1 MIKIFRY
8 LLFFVGLVCFG
19 LGSALAVKVKFLGL
33 HPWDV
38 LNVALFQHFGLTI
51 GTWSVISGLFLV
63 CFSLIFNRKY
73 VNIGTFLNALLIGP
87 IMDFFLWIDILPNAT
102 HTWVDYVILLCGII
116 ITGIGGGMYVAG
128 GIGAGPRDGFM
139 LFVSDK
145 TRLSVSQARIT
156 VESLVL
162 IIGYLLGGPAYLVS
176 IFYTF
181 IQSPVFHRSLKLFNR
196 LVVFVTQKRSPESVI
211 VSE

>member
-1 MIKIFRY
+1 
-8 LLFFVGLVCFG
+8 L
-19 LGSALAVKVKFLGL
+19 
-33 HPWDV
+33 
-38 LNVALFQHFGLTI
+38 
-51 GTWSVISGLFLV
+51 
-63 CFSLIFNRKY
+63 
-73 VNIGTFLNALLIGP
+73 
-87 IMDFFLWIDILPNAT
+87 
-102 HTWVDYVILLCGII
+102 ILLSGII

-139 LFVSDK
+139 LFISDK

-181 IQSPVFHRSLKLFNR
+181 IQSPIFQRSLKLFNK
-196 LVVFVTQKRSPESVI
+196 LVEMITEKKSPKSVV